1 MVDSRNR
8 LVRKGNYI
16 CGSFIKPES
25 VDGYIN
31 CINPGDR
38 TDLVGRFAFSAA
50 SVEDA
55 IHHANLAWEEWRN
68 FGLNDRARVVKRF
81 RENLANYQEAAANL
95 ITRECGKPLWEA
107 RHEVLAT
114 LRELDVLLDDG
125 IGRLAPKV
133 LPGIQGRTDYRPW
146 GVVAVLCPYN
156 PPHLIA
162 AVQTAAAVLAG
173 NSVVFKP
180 SKFTPAVG
188 QFVAETWDRC
198 HLKRGVVNMVQ
209 GSGSLVGNLLS
220 SHSGVNALIFTGSF
234 KTSMAVRKAVFKR
247 PELPVLYQT
256 GGKGIAIVLDD
267 AELERSVYEV
277 MVGAFITA
285 GQRHN
290 STARV
295 IVTDKIYERWLHEL
309 SHRCSKANIGYGFQE
324 KTFMG
329 PLISENLRSR
339 NRKYANAVESKGH
352 RVVLKGTI
360 PKVKDRKG
368 FYVSPSIFAVDTKS
382 DNLFLNEEPPGPI
395 LLVYRVKDEAAAIAL
410 HNRSVY
416 RLSTSVFTKKKGNK
430 LHKFVDQLQTG
441 SLNVNRATI
450 GSAVRLAQMGLGRSG
465 GGIAG
470 GLDLVRALTHPRANL
485 HETRQ
490 FDSTMAVPGSNWR
503 ETDLTHDA
511 LDTDTLDP
519 TVFRSKP

>member
-1 MVDSRNR
+1 

-16 CGSFIKPES
+16 YGSFIKPES

-50 SVEDA
+50 SVDDA
-55 IHHANLAWEEWRN
+55 VNHANEAWDEWKG
-68 FGLNDRARVVKRF
+68 FGLNDRARVVQRF
-81 RENLANYQEAAANL
+81 RKNLNNYQEAAANL

-133 LPGIQGRTDYRPW
+133 LEDNQGRTDYRPR
-146 GVVAVLCPYN
+146 GTVAILCPYD
-156 PPHLIA
+156 PPLLTA
-162 AVQTAAAVLAG
+162 AVQTAAAVLSG
-173 NSVVFKP
+173 NTVVFKP
-180 SKFTPAVG
+180 SKFCPAVG

-209 GSGSLVGNLLS
+209 GSGSLVGNLLT
-220 SHSGVNALIFTGSF
+220 SHAGVDALLFTGSF
-234 KTSMAVRKAVFKR
+234 KTAMAVRKAVFKR

-256 GGKGIAIVLDD
+256 GGKGIAVVLDD
-267 AELERSVYEV
+267 AEIERSVYEV
-277 MVGAFITA
+277 MVGAFLTA
-285 GQRHN
+285 GQRHS

-295 IVTDKIYERWLHEL
+295 IVTQKIYDRWVKEL
-309 SHRCSKANIGYGFQE
+309 VKRCSRASVGYGFNE

-339 NRKYANAVESKGH
+339 YRKYCRAVEARGH
-352 RVVLKGTI
+352 QVLLPAGT
-360 PKVKDRKG
+360 PKSQIRKG
-368 FYVSPSIFAVDTKS
+368 FYVSPAIFSVDPS
-382 DNLFLNEEPPGPI
+382 SEHLFLNEEPPGPI
-395 LLVYRVKDEAAAIAL
+395 LLIYRVKNTKEAIEL
-410 HNRSVY
+410 HNSAVY
-416 RLSTSVFTKKKGNK
+416 RLVTSVFTTRENAK
-430 LHKFVDQLQTG
+430 LSRFTDELQTG
-441 SLNVNRATI
+441 SLNINRATI
-450 GSAVRLAQMGLGRSG
+450 GASMRLAQMGLGRSS

-485 HETRQ
+485 HETRE
-490 FDSTMAVPGSNWR
+490 FDSTMAVPGSNWL
-503 ETDLTHDA
+503 ETDFTHEA
-511 LDTDTLDP
+511 LDTDTLEP
-519 TVFRSKP
+519 SVFRKRP

>member
-38 TDLVGRFAFSAA
+38 ADLVGRFAFSAA

-55 IHHANLAWEEWRN
+55 IHHAKQAWPEWKEL
-68 FGLNDRARVVKRF
+68 GLNDRARVVQRF
-81 RENLANYQEAAANL
+81 RENLASYQEAAANL
-95 ITRECGKPLWEA
+95 ITRESGKPLWEA

-114 LRELDVLLDDG
+114 LRELDILLDDG

-133 LPGIQGRTDYRPW
+133 LKKNQGRTDFRPR
-146 GVVAVLCPYN
+146 GVVGILCPYN
-156 PPHLIA
+156 PPLLIA
-162 AVQTAAAVLAG
+162 AVHTAAAVLAG

-209 GSGSLVGNLLS
+209 GSGSLVGNLIT
-220 SHSGVNALIFTGSF
+220 SHSDVDALLFTGSF
-234 KTSMAVRKAVFKR
+234 KTSMAVRKAIFKR
-247 PELPVLYQT
+247 PELPVIFQT
-256 GGKGIAIVLDD
+256 GGKGIAIVLNDT
-267 AELERSVYEV
+267 ELERSVYEV
-277 MVGAFITA
+277 MVGAFLTA

-295 IVTDKIYERWLHEL
+295 IVTHKIYERWVHDL
-309 SHRCSKANIGYGFQE
+309 SHRCAKANVGYGFQD

-339 NRKYANAVESKGH
+339 HRKYARAVEARGH
-352 RVVLKGTI
+352 RVLLGGSS
-360 PKVKDRKG
+360 PKVGNRKG
-368 FYVSPSIFAVDTKS
+368 FYVTPAIFAMDTHT
-382 DNLFLNEEPPGPI
+382 DHLFLNEEPPGPI
-395 LLVYRVKDEAAAIAL
+395 LLIYRVKDEAEAIAL

-416 RLSTSVFTKKKGNK
+416 RLTTSVFSKRTGTK
-430 LHKFVDQLQTG
+430 LARFTDQLQTG
-441 SLNVNRATI
+441 ALNINRATI
-450 GSAVRLAQMGLGRSG
+450 GSSMRLAQMGLGRASG
-465 GGIAG
+465 GTACGI
-470 GLDLVRALTHPRANL
+470 DLVRALSHPRACLN
-485 HETRQ
+485 ETRA

-519 TVFRSKP
+519 TVFREKL

>member
-1 MVDSRNR
+1 VDSRNG

-55 IHHANLAWEEWRN
+55 VTQAKAAWPEWKAL
-68 FGLNDRARVVKRF
+68 GLNDRARAVQRF
-81 RENLANYQEAAANL
+81 RENLASYQESAANL
-95 ITRECGKPLWEA
+95 ITRESGKPLWEA

-114 LRELDVLLDDG
+114 LRELDILLDDG

-133 LPGIQGRTDYRPW
+133 LAESKGRTDFRPR
-146 GVVAVLCPYN
+146 GVVGILCPYN
-156 PPHLIA
+156 PPLLVA
-162 AVQTAAAVLAG
+162 AVQTAAAVLSG
-173 NSVVFKP
+173 NAVVFKP

-220 SHSGVNALIFTGSF
+220 SHPGVDALLFTGSF

-247 PELPVLYQT
+247 PELPVIYQT
-256 GGKGIAIVLDD
+256 GGKGIAIVLND

-277 MVGAFITA
+277 MVGAFLTA

-295 IVTDKIYERWLHEL
+295 IVTQKIYERWVHEL
-309 SHRCSKANIGYGFQE
+309 SHRSSQANVGYGFQD

-339 NRKYANAVESKGH
+339 YRKYARAVEARGH
-352 RVVLKGTI
+352 RVVLGGST
-360 PKVKDRKG
+360 PKVNKRKG
-368 FYVSPSIFAVDTKS
+368 FYVTPSIFAMDVES
-382 DNLFLNEEPPGPI
+382 DHLFLNEEPPGPI
-395 LLVYRVKDEAAAIAL
+395 LLVYRVKDEAAAIDL

-416 RLSTSVFTKKKGNK
+416 RLTTSVFTQRTGSK
-430 LHKFVDQLQTG
+430 LNRFTDRLQTG
-441 SLNVNRATI
+441 ALNVNRATI
-450 GSAVRLAQMGLGRSG
+450 GRSMRLAQMGLGRSSG
-465 GGIAG
+465 AVAC
-470 GLDLVRALTHPRANL
+470 GLDLVRALSHPRAYL
-485 HETRQ
+485 HETRD
-490 FDSTMAVPGSNWR
+490 FDSTMAAPGSNWR
-503 ETDLTHDA
+503 ETDLVHDA

-519 TVFRSKP
+519 TVFRGKL